1 MNEQPNTTVQ
11 LEKTLDDKKKN
22 ALLRYLGIMFAV
34 AFLFVLLSLVGE
46 LRSNKAAITEL
57 NQSSTSAIA
66 KAEQL
71 QDTNRQLETDNAY
84 LTGRIE
90 ELEKQLEELEDELAL
105 QTAENK
111 LLQEENTQLDQQ
123 AVDARQETADLV
135 SAYENLLEADSLRQ
149 AGEDNASIL
158 AQLKENVKYYAENAL
173 KLYENLTKEGE

>member
-111 LLQEENTQLDQQ
+111 LLQEENAKLDQQ

-135 SAYENLLEADSLRQ
+135 SAYENLLEADALRQ
-149 AGEDNASIL
+149 AEQDNTSIL
-158 AQLKENVKYYAENAL
+158 AQLKENVKYYAEYAL